1 MQNLNVYFGLPNLYV
16 RLIIQFLYEEENN
29 LFKLREKDKVSV
41 PGNILHLPKQ
51 KFQKT
56 NI

>member
-16 RLIIQFLYEEENN
+16 GLIIQFLYEEENN